1 MSHGGVERAERIH
14 VASRSWCPGKCDSM
28 PYVTPAAVAVVVLAL
43 LVLVT
48 LVLVALLVLVTLL
61 VPLLVVMVSTVVL
74 ALVRVGQVRDERG
87 KRGRVRQTLPQE
99 EPLWCR

>member
-1 MSHGGVERAERIH
+1 MERAERIH

-48 LVLVALLVLVTLL
+48 LVLVALLV
-61 VPLLVVMVSTVVL
+61 PLLVVMVSTVVL

-87 KRGRVRQTLPQE
+87 KRGRVRQTMPRE